1 MIQQTNSLLPATG
14 LIRLVKVSHQLLPLK
29 AVFRI
34 ARGAKTQAD
43 VVTVVLSDGLNFGWA
58 EAVPY
63 TRYGESVTSV
73 VAQIEQVESSHVAE
87 FIAQVAAMPA
97 GAARN
102 ALDCALWDLKA
113 KQQKTTVSE
122 LLQKCIAPCVCAQTL
137 SIDTP
142 QAMAEAVIALNNPPL
157 VKVKLDNQD
166 ILKKMTA
173 IANAAPHSQFIVDAN
188 EGWSFQD
195 LVNCC
200 EQLKQLNVVLIEQP
214 LPVGDDHDLL
224 NFDSPIPLCA
234 DESCHTRADLPYLKG
249 RYQAINIK
257 LDKAG
262 GLTEANNLAKE
273 ARQYGFE
280 LMIGCMVGSSL
291 AMAPLSLLSSE
302 AKYVDLD
309 GPLLI
314 KTDRVGGFEF
324 NAGIMQPLNYRLW
337 GGQNSKTLD
346 SILSQMNNLV

>member
-1 MIQQTNSLLPATG
+1 MIQQANSLLPATE
-14 LIRLVKVSHQLLPLK
+14 LIRLVKVSHQALPLRT
-29 AVFRI
+29 VFRI
-34 ARGAKTQAD
+34 ARDAKTQAD
-43 VVTVVLSDGLNFGWA
+43 VVTVVLSDGQNFGWA

-63 TRYGESVTSV
+63 AHYGESVTSV
-73 VAQIEQVESSHVAE
+73 VVQIEKLESSHVAD

-113 KQQKTTVSE
+113 KQQNMTVEE
-122 LLQKCIAPCVCAQTL
+122 LLQKNTAPCVCAQTL

-142 QAMAEAVIALNNPPL
+142 EAMADAVKAFNNPPL

-166 ILKKMTA
+166 ILKKMAA
-173 IANAAPHSQFIVDAN
+173 ISNAAPHSQFIVDAN
-188 EGWSFQD
+188 ESWSFQD
-195 LVNCC
+195 LVSCC

-214 LPVGDDHDLL
+214 LPADGDHDLL

-249 RYQAINIK
+249 RYQVINIK
-257 LDKAG
+257 LDKTG
-262 GLTEANNLAKE
+262 GLTEANKLAKE
-273 ARQYGFE
+273 AKQHDFE
-280 LMIGCMVGSSL
+280 LMLGCMVGSSL
-291 AMAPLSLLSSE
+291 AMAPLSLLCGE

-324 NAGIMQPLNYRLW
+324 NAGIMQPLNLQLW
-337 GGQNSKTLD
+337 GGKNNKTLD
-346 SILSQMNNLV
+346 SILGQMK